1 MTKCEALLQAEIAE
15 FELKDDRN
23 WIPSKPTADEYMD
36 QLKYNACSEA
46 YEDESITKAEVIAAF
61 GQDLYDEIDIV
72 KYEYDNDI

>member
-15 FELKDDRN
+15 FNIDDSDT
-23 WIPSKPTADEYMD
+23 WSPSKPTLAEYMG
-36 QLKYNACSEA
+36 QLKYNACSDA
-46 YEDESITKAEVIAAF
+46 YEDKSITKAEVIAAF